1 MSGRRERVLAS
12 LVGVIAAL
20 ATLAIAEVAAVFL
33 APASGPLFAVGGW
46 VIDLVP
52 AWVKQLVIDLFG
64 TGDKVALLV
73 VLGVLVLVLAALIGN
88 LEYRRPP
95 LGIVGLVIVGG
106 IAVFAVT
113 TRAEATSVWAVP
125 TVIGMV
131 GGVIVLRVATDRLRQ
146 WSVDAETSVVS
157 GAPAPATPGVPG
169 ASLDP
174 AGTAPGRS
182 GSAPVSRR
190 GFLTVAIGTAGAA
203 IVAGTVARA
212 MNAGTTAVNAV
223 RAALRLPAPAVA
235 AAPIPAG
242 AALDID
248 GLAPLVS
255 PNDSFYRIDTALQV
269 PVIDADAWRLKITG
283 MVENEIEVTFA
294 ELLALPL
301 VETYVTLMCVSN
313 EVGGY
318 LTGNAKWLGY
328 PIRELLA
335 RAVPA
340 AGADVVLSTSQDGF
354 TATTPLEVLQDENRD
369 SLLAVGMNGDP
380 LPLEHGFPVR
390 MVVPGLYG
398 YVSATKWVVE
408 LKVSTF
414 AKESAYW
421 TDRGWSAKG
430 PIKTSSRIDVP
441 SNSSSVS
448 AGTVAIAGVAW
459 AQHVGIEKVEV
470 RIDGEDWVEA
480 TLATAISADTWRQ
493 WHYEWDAPAGQHT
506 IEARATDADGGVQSG
521 ANVDVV
527 PDGAEGY
534 HSIDVRVS

>member
-1 MSGRRERVLAS
+1 MNSRRESLLAA
-12 LVGVIAAL
+12 LVGVVAAL
-20 ATLAIAEVAAVFL
+20 ATLAIAEVAALFL

-46 VIDLVP
+46 VIDIVP

-73 VLGVLVLVLAALIGN
+73 VLGLVVLALAALIGN

-95 LGIVGLVIVGG
+95 LGIVGLVLVGG

-113 TRAEATSVWAVP
+113 TRAEATAVWAVP
-125 TVIGMV
+125 TVLGMV
-131 GGVIVLRVATDRLRQ
+131 GGVVVLRVASDRLRR
-146 WSVDAETSVVS
+146 WSVDAEEAGSLGDA
-157 GAPAPATPGVPG
+157 GA
-169 ASLDP
+169 AS
-174 AGTAPGRS
+174 
-182 GSAPVSRR
+182 VSRR

-203 IVAGTVARA
+203 LVAGSVARA

-223 RAALRLPAPAVA
+223 RAALRLPAPAVP

-255 PNDSFYRIDTALQV
+255 PNGSFYRIDTALQV
-269 PVIDADAWRLKITG
+269 PVIDADTWRLRITG

-301 VETYVTLMCVSN
+301 QETYVTLTCVSN
-313 EVGGY
+313 EVGGN

-335 RAVPA
+335 RAVPT

-354 TATTPLEVLQDENRD
+354 TATTPLEVLEDPDRD
-369 SLLAVGMNGDP
+369 SLLAVGMNGEP

-430 PIKTSSRIDVP
+430 PVKTSSRIDVP
-441 SNSSSVS
+441 TNSSSLS

-470 RIDGEDWVEA
+470 RIGGEEWVEA

-493 WHYEWDAPAGQHT
+493 WYYEWDAPAGQHT

-521 ANVDVV
+521 ARVPVI
-527 PDGAEGY
+527 PDGAEGW
-534 HSIDVRVS
+534 HSVDVRVS

>member
-1 MSGRRERVLAS
+1 MNSRRESILAA

-20 ATLAIAEVAAVFL
+20 ATLAIAEVAALFL

-46 VIDLVP
+46 VIDIVP
-52 AWVKQLVIDLFG
+52 AWLKQLVIDLFG

-73 VLGVLVLVLAALIGN
+73 VLGVVVLALAALIGT

-113 TRAEATSVWAVP
+113 TRAEATAVWAVP

-131 GGVIVLRVATDRLRQ
+131 GGVLVLRVASDRLRR
-146 WSVDAETSVVS
+146 WSVDSEPV
-157 GAPAPATPGVPG
+157 GAFGDPRG
-169 ASLDP
+169 AS
-174 AGTAPGRS
+174 
-182 GSAPVSRR
+182 VSRR

-223 RAALRLPAPAVA
+223 RAALKLPAPAVA

-269 PVIDADAWRLKITG
+269 PVIDADAWRLRVTG

-328 PIRELLA
+328 PIRDLLA
-335 RAVPA
+335 RAKPTK
-340 AGADVVLSTSQDGF
+340 GADVVLSTSQDGF
-354 TATTPLEVLQDENRD
+354 TATTPLEVLQDEGRD
-369 SLLAVGMNGDP
+369 SLLAVGMNGEP
-380 LPLEHGFPVR
+380 LPVEHGFPVR

-430 PIKTSSRIDVP
+430 PVKTSSRIDVP
-441 SNSSSVS
+441 AFGDSLEP
-448 AGTVAIAGVAW
+448 GTVAIAGVAW
-459 AQHVGIEKVEV
+459 AQHTGIDKVEV
-470 RIDGEDWVEA
+470 RIDNDPWQEA
-480 TLATAISADTWRQ
+480 TLAEAISADTWRQ
-493 WHYEWDAPAGQHT
+493 WFIEWPATSGDHT
-506 IEARATDADGGVQSG
+506 LEVRATDASG
-521 ANVDVV
+521 FTQTEKRVDVI
-527 PDGAEGY
+527 PDGAEGW
-534 HSIDVRVS
+534 HTIQVRVA

>member
-1 MSGRRERVLAS
+1 MSSRRESVLAS
-12 LVGVIAAL
+12 LVGVLAAL
-20 ATLAIAEVAAVFL
+20 ATLAIAEVAALFL

-52 AWVKQLVIDLFG
+52 AWLKQLVIDLFG

-73 VLGVLVLVLAALIGN
+73 VLGVLVLALAALIGN

-95 LGIVGLVIVGG
+95 FGIVGLVIVGG

-113 TRAEATSVWAVP
+113 TRAEATAVWAVP

-131 GGVIVLRVATDRLRQ
+131 GGVVVLRIASDRLRR
-146 WSVDAETSVVS
+146 WSVDSE
-157 GAPAPATPGVPG
+157 ATGDFDDPRG
-169 ASLDP
+169 AS
-174 AGTAPGRS
+174 
-182 GSAPVSRR
+182 VSRR
-190 GFLTVAIGTAGAA
+190 GFLTMAIGTAGAA
-203 IVAGTVARA
+203 IVAGGFARA

-223 RAALRLPAPAVA
+223 RAALKLPAPAVA
-235 AAPIPAG
+235 VAPIPAG
-242 AALDID
+242 AALDIE

-269 PVIDADAWRLKITG
+269 PVIDADAWRLRITG

-313 EVGGY
+313 EVGGT

-335 RAVPA
+335 RAVPT

-354 TATTPLEVLQDENRD
+354 TATTPLEVLQDEGRD
-369 SLLAVGMNGDP
+369 SLLAVGMNDEP

-441 SNSSSVS
+441 SNTSSVS
-448 AGTVAIAGVAW
+448 TGTVAVAGVAW

-470 RIDGEDWVEA
+470 RIDGEEWVEA

-521 ANVDVV
+521 EQVPVV

>member
-1 MSGRRERVLAS
+1 MNSRRESLLAA

-20 ATLAIAEVAAVFL
+20 ATLAIAEVAALFL
-33 APASGPLFAVGGW
+33 APASGPLFAIGGW
-46 VIDLVP
+46 VIDIVP

-73 VLGVLVLVLAALIGN
+73 VLGLVVLALAALIGN

-95 LGIVGLVIVGG
+95 LGIVGLVLVGG

-113 TRAEATSVWAVP
+113 TRAEATAVWAVP
-125 TVIGMV
+125 TVLGMV
-131 GGVIVLRVATDRLRQ
+131 GGVVVLRVASDRLRR
-146 WSVDAETSVVS
+146 WSVDAEEAGSLGDA
-157 GAPAPATPGVPG
+157 GA
-169 ASLDP
+169 AS
-174 AGTAPGRS
+174 
-182 GSAPVSRR
+182 VSRR

-203 IVAGTVARA
+203 LVAGSVARA

-223 RAALRLPAPAVA
+223 RAALRLPAPAVP

-269 PVIDADAWRLKITG
+269 PVIDADTWRLRITG

-301 VETYVTLMCVSN
+301 QETYVTLMCVSN
-313 EVGGY
+313 EVGGN

-335 RAVPA
+335 RAVPT

-354 TATTPLEVLQDENRD
+354 TATTPLEVLEDPDRD
-369 SLLAVGMNGDP
+369 SLLAVGMNGEP

-430 PIKTSSRIDVP
+430 PVKTSSRIDVP
-441 SNSSSVS
+441 TNSSSLS

-470 RIDGEDWVEA
+470 RIGGEEWVEA

-493 WHYEWDAPAGQHT
+493 WYYEWDAPAGQHT

-521 ANVDVV
+521 ARVPVI
-527 PDGAEGY
+527 PDGAEGW
-534 HSIDVRVS
+534 HSVDVRVS

>member
-1 MSGRRERVLAS
+1 MNSRRESLLAA
-12 LVGVIAAL
+12 LVGVVAAL
-20 ATLAIAEVAAVFL
+20 ATLAIAEVAALFL

-46 VIDLVP
+46 VIDIVP

-73 VLGVLVLVLAALIGN
+73 VLGLVVLALAALIGN

-95 LGIVGLVIVGG
+95 LGIVGLVLVGG

-113 TRAEATSVWAVP
+113 TRAESTAVWAVP
-125 TVIGMV
+125 TVLGMV
-131 GGVIVLRVATDRLRQ
+131 GGVVVLRVASDRLRR
-146 WSVDAETSVVS
+146 WSVDAEEAGSLGDA
-157 GAPAPATPGVPG
+157 GA
-169 ASLDP
+169 AS
-174 AGTAPGRS
+174 
-182 GSAPVSRR
+182 VSRR

-203 IVAGTVARA
+203 LVAGSVARA

-223 RAALRLPAPAVA
+223 RAALRLPAPAVP

-269 PVIDADAWRLKITG
+269 PVIDADSWRLRITG

-313 EVGGY
+313 EVGDY

-335 RAVPA
+335 RAKPTS
-340 AGADVVLSTSQDGF
+340 GADVVLSTSQDGF
-354 TATTPLEVLQDENRD
+354 TATTPLEVLEDTARN
-369 SLLAVGMNGDP
+369 SLLAVGMNGEA
-380 LPLEHGFPVR
+380 LPLEHGYPVR

-421 TDRGWSAKG
+421 TDRGWSARG
-430 PIKTSSRIDVP
+430 PVKTSSRIDVP
-441 SNSSSVS
+441 SFGESLQP
-448 AGTVAIAGVAW
+448 GKVAIAGVAW
-459 AQHVGIEKVEV
+459 AQHVGIERVEV
-470 RIDGEDWVEA
+470 RVDTEPWQEA
-480 TLATAISADTWRQ
+480 TLAEAISADTWRQ
-493 WHYEWDAPAGQHT
+493 WFIEWDATSGDHT
-506 IEARATDADGGVQSG
+506 LEVRATDATGFTQTEKR
-521 ANVDVV
+521 VDVV
-527 PDGAEGY
+527 PDGAEGW
-534 HSIDVRVS
+534 HTIQVRVE